1 MKKLT
6 PVIAGSTRD
15 AASSRIDRRGFLTVA
30 GGMAASLSLPLVQ
43 ASYASEGESDD
54 DAPLVIAKQG
64 SFLIGGSVVTNPGI
78 FDPIALTPDGQTIH
92 GDHAY
97 AQYQI
102 PVAARRY
109 PLVLWHGGGQF
120 SKTWESTPD
129 NRDGYQTIFLRRGF
143 STYVIDQPHRGRSG
157 RATTNGT
164 ISAVPGPGAT
174 GEQGIFI
181 RFRIGIW
188 PNYFPG
194 VQFPSDSAS
203 LDQWWRQ
210 QTPDTAA
217 TSNDV
222 ATNAIAA
229 LFSKIGPAVLVT
241 HSASGVLG
249 WITATKS
256 DNVKAVYAYEPVT
269 QVFPAGQVP
278 DPVPSGPLGP
288 ITGTPIP
295 LADFMKLTKIPI
307 EVIWGDNFPTANQS
321 PSIYPDIEIWQG
333 RIIMAQKFVDLVNS
347 MGGNARLI
355 HLPDIGIFGNTHFA
369 MSDLNNIQI
378 ADLLSKFLHENGFD
392 RR

>member
-1 MKKLT
+1 
-6 PVIAGSTRD
+6 
-15 AASSRIDRRGFLTVA
+15 
-30 GGMAASLSLPLVQ
+30 
-43 ASYASEGESDD
+43 
-54 DAPLVIAKQG
+54 
-64 SFLIGGSVVTNPGI
+64 
-78 FDPIALTPDGQTIH
+78 
-92 GDHAY
+92 
-97 AQYQI
+97 
-102 PVAARRY
+102 
-109 PLVLWHGGGQF
+109 
-120 SKTWESTPD
+120 
-129 NRDGYQTIFLRRGF
+129 
-143 STYVIDQPHRGRSG
+143 
-157 RATTNGT
+157 
-164 ISAVPGPGAT
+164 
-174 GEQGIFI
+174 
-181 RFRIGIW
+181 
-188 PNYFPG
+188 
-194 VQFPSDSAS
+194 
-203 LDQWWRQ
+203 
-210 QTPDTAA
+210 
-217 TSNDV
+217 
-222 ATNAIAA
+222 
-229 LFSKIGPAVLVT
+229 LFSKIGPAVLLT

-256 DNVKAVYAYEPVT
+256 DNVKAVYAYEPIT

-378 ADLLSKFLHENGFD
+378 ADLLSRFLHENGFD

>member
-1 MKKLT
+1 L
-6 PVIAGSTRD
+6 
-15 AASSRIDRRGFLTVA
+15 SRIDRRGFLTVA

-43 ASYASEGESDD
+43 PSFASEGQGDD
-54 DAPLVIAKQG
+54 DAPLIIAKQG
-64 SFLIGGSVVTNPGI
+64 SFLVGGSVVTNPGI

-109 PLVLWHGGGQF
+109 PLVMWHGGGQF

-129 NRDGYQTIFLRRGF
+129 NREGYQTIFLRRGF
-143 STYVIDQPHRGRSG
+143 STYIIDQPHRGRSG

-164 ISAVPGPGAT
+164 VSAVPGPGPT

-229 LFSKIGPAVLVT
+229 LFSKIGPAVLLT

-369 MSDLNNIQI
+369 MSDLNNIEI
-378 ADLLSKFLHENGFD
+378 ANLLSKFLRENGLD